1 MSGRWS
7 SLTSIAGALFC
18 LVPYMYANAGPAEL
32 QEWMDMMAWQVRE
45 LGLHRL
51 NTAALYSPEDMVGPL
66 FAAIF
71 YSDT

>member
-1 MSGRWS
+1 
-7 SLTSIAGALFC
+7 
-18 LVPYMYANAGPAEL
+18 MYANAGPAEL
-32 QEWMDMMAWQVRE
+32 QEWMDLMAWQVRE